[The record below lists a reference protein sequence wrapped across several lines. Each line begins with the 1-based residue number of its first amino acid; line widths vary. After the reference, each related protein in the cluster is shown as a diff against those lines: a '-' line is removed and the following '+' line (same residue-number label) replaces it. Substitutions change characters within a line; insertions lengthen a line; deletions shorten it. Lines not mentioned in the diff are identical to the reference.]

1 MCRCI
6 CFKDVRVFLLRC
18 RSIFFQ
24 DIGVFVL
31 NMLRSI
37 CFKDLWG
44 HKCPM
49 LGGLLELQ
57 SVDHLPTITSLS
69 ESDLGVRYCVVSS
82 GIGWTLGHLP
92 NSIEKCSP
100 PWYCLGWDTLDHLPA
115 ITLVSRLPSVCRCPE
130 SPLQSAEVSQDHT
143 LAVVTVL

>member
-1 MCRCI
+1 MFQRCKSI
-6 CFKDVRVFLLRC
+6 CFKMQKYLFKDFV
-18 RSIFFQ
+18 
-24 DIGVFVL
+24 VFVL
-31 NMLRSI
+31 NVWQRI
-37 CFKDLWG
+37 CLKELWG

-49 LGGLLELQ
+49 PGQMLELQ
-57 SVDHLPTITSLS
+57 SVDHLSTITLLS
-69 ESDLGVRYCVVSS
+69 ESDLGVWYCHVSS

-92 NSIEKCSP
+92 NCIEKYSL
-100 PWYCLGWDTLDHLPA
+100 PWYCLGLDTLDHLPA